1 MFALPRRYR
10 RSSVGG
16 WESIITLSYDFGAG
30 RKEGRKEGYDIIGG
44 RDGGRGESVVVM
56 GGRGR

>member
-30 RKEGRKEGYDIIGG
+30 RKEGYDIIGG